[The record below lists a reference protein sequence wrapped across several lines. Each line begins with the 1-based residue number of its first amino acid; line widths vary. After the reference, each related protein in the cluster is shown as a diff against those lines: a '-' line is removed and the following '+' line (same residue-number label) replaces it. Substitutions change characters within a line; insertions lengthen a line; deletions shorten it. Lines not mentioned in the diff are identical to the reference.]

1 MQTGYYLGLD
11 IGSNSV
17 GYAVTDENYVIKK
30 FNKKAMWGSH
40 VLKKENN
47 LLKEEFFELLEDD
60 FKEKNKEYS
69 LQENY
74 LQKKLQKWMRIFLKD

>member
-40 VLKKENN
+40 V
-47 LLKEEFFELLEDD
+47 FEKGMQSAERRAFRADRA
-60 FKEKNKEYS
+60 Y
-69 LQENY
+69 
-74 LQKKLQKWMRIFLKD
+74 